1 MKIVFPIIRHQLLLL
16 IMLFSIAAK
25 SNDLNKVHSS
35 AASESMATSISSI
48 LSHQNPLKQE
58 QIISWLETQ
67 KNEKIPGRNE
77 TIEKLIKS
85 AVFDKIFSEQLE
97 KEETL
102 VVIPLDEN
110 FNSKNNSDKIKLNYL
125 ILVSNKEAVIRRGN
139 IVQYIQ
145 GNKNFFSEKPHSNI
159 AAIIQGKVPEEDGTY
174 AFITLSDFNQYEFTY
189 KEHSLVSGKS
199 IQFSG
204 EDQDCIHLWWVHYIV
219 YADGHIEVGEV
230 IDLGCSNCPSNQ
242 LCDELET
249 IGGGGTGIT
258 ECNFDK
264 DQATAILN
272 GISVVGTPGIHS
284 QPAGQTV
291 IDPVSQMEREPKTEV
306 WDFVKYRLFLNYYI
320 GYSAIFNG
328 IRYRESSIDVW
339 KYESLH
345 YDGYRERDGHDL
357 PPCFASKISVNCS
370 PVVISQDRLTARAT
384 LSFALSVT
392 ISCAFGMQT
401 GVKTNPGM
409 TGTFVAASNN

>member
-1 MKIVFPIIRHQLLLL
+1 
-16 IMLFSIAAK
+16 MLSCLKVSSA
-25 SNDLNKVHSS
+25 DLNEMYRHGIALQKT
-35 AASESMATSISSI
+35 AAFNS
-48 LSHQNPLKQE
+48 LPLYQNQLKQE
-58 QIISWLETQ
+58 QIVAWLESQ
-67 KNEKIPGRNE
+67 RNEKIPGRNE

-110 FNSKNNSDKIKLNYL
+110 FRSKNNSEQLKLNYL
-125 ILVSNKEAVIRRGN
+125 ILVCNKETVIRRGN

-145 GNKNFFSEKPHSNI
+145 GNQNVFSEKPHSNI

-189 KEHSLVSGKS
+189 KEHNLVSGKS

-204 EDQDCIHLWWVHYIV
+204 EGQDCIHLWWVHYIV
-219 YADGHIEVGEV
+219 YADGHIEVAEV
-230 IDLGCSNCPSNQ
+230 IDLGCSTCPSNQ

-249 IGGGGTGIT
+249 IGGGGPGIS

-272 GISVVGTPGIHS
+272 GISVAGNTAIHS
-284 QPAGQTV
+284 QPAGQSV
-291 IDPVSQMEREPKTEV
+291 IDPVSQMEREPKMEI
-306 WDFVKYRLFLNYYI
+306 WDFVKYRLFLNYYAA
-320 GYSAIFNG
+320 YSAVFKG
-328 IRYRESSIDVW
+328 IRYRENRNDVW
-339 KYESLH
+339 KYESLY
-345 YDGYRERDGHDL
+345 YDGLQERDGHDM
-357 PPCFASKISVNCS
+357 PPCFTSKINVNCS
-370 PVVISQDRLTARAT
+370 PVVISPDKLTARAT
-384 LSFALSVT
+384 ISHSFSVT
-392 ISCAFGMQT
+392 ITCAFGMQT

-409 TGTFVAASNN
+409 TATFEAARNN

>member
-16 IMLFSIAAK
+16 IMLFSIAAR

-145 GNKNFFSEKPHSNI
+145 GN
-159 AAIIQGKVPEEDGTY
+159 Q
-174 AFITLSDFNQYEFTY
+174 
-189 KEHSLVSGKS
+189 
-199 IQFSG
+199 
-204 EDQDCIHLWWVHYIV
+204 
-219 YADGHIEVGEV
+219 
-230 IDLGCSNCPSNQ
+230 
-242 LCDELET
+242 
-249 IGGGGTGIT
+249 
-258 ECNFDK
+258 
-264 DQATAILN
+264 
-272 GISVVGTPGIHS
+272 
-284 QPAGQTV
+284 
-291 IDPVSQMEREPKTEV
+291 ER
-306 WDFVKYRLFLNYYI
+306 F
-320 GYSAIFNG
+320 
-328 IRYRESSIDVW
+328 
-339 KYESLH
+339 
-345 YDGYRERDGHDL
+345 
-357 PPCFASKISVNCS
+357 
-370 PVVISQDRLTARAT
+370 
-384 LSFALSVT
+384 
-392 ISCAFGMQT
+392 
-401 GVKTNPGM
+401 
-409 TGTFVAASNN
+409 

>member
-16 IMLFSIAAK
+16 MMLLSTAAR
-25 SNDLNKVHSS
+25 SNDLNKMYS
-35 AASESMATSISSI
+35 AGATESMSTSSSSISPQ
-48 LSHQNPLKQE
+48 QNPLKQE
-58 QIISWLETQ
+58 QIVSWLETQ
-67 KNEKIPGRNE
+67 RNEKIPGRNE

-110 FNSKNNSDKIKLNYL
+110 FSSKNNSEQLKLNYL
-125 ILVSNKEAVIRRGN
+125 ILICNKETVIRRGN

-145 GNKNFFSEKPHSNI
+145 GNRNVFSEKPHSNI

-189 KEHSLVSGKS
+189 KEHNLVSGKS

-204 EDQDCIHLWWVHYIV
+204 EGQDCIHLWWVHYIV

-249 IGGGGTGIT
+249 IGGGGAGIT

-272 GISVVGTPGIHS
+272 GISVAGNTAIHS

-306 WDFVKYRLFLNYYI
+306 WDFVKYRLFLNYYAA
-320 GYSAIFNG
+320 YSAIFNG
-328 IRYRESSIDVW
+328 IRYRESRNHEW

-345 YDGYRERDGHDL
+345 YDGVRERDGHDM
-357 PPCFASKISVNCS
+357 PPCFTSKITVNCS

-384 LSFALSVT
+384 LSYSFSVT
-392 ISCAFGMQT
+392 ITCAFGMQT
-401 GVKTNPGM
+401 GVKTNPG
-409 TGTFVAASNN
+409 TTATFVAARNN